1 MNKIARYRVLA
12 LALLGAVLFWDL
24 PPVDAAAVV
33 VPQSAP
39 APDETDLIYG
49 VLASEPVGA
58 AKT

>member
-1 MNKIARYRVLA
+1 
-12 LALLGAVLFWDL
+12 
-24 PPVDAAAVV
+24 